1 MMVAWQTLGQKQRL
15 SLLGKHLTIS
25 VANDTIWAFKPK
37 WECCTACC
45 IGVLKSDRPHLS
57 SFALHWA
64 ADEKAQV
71 FAPWVP
77 AEKFKPHKPWPC
89 TGELPLLLPPNH
101 SKNQSHRPL
110 VLKSFQTT
118 LGACPALS
126 RKPQSMRNECF
137 CALSGH
143 VWHPQRWHPCQFWGI
158 DPALHELPQ
167 DNKWCEQDALCNDH
181 HHLGTFLLWLLA
193 C

>member
-1 MMVAWQTLGQKQRL
+1 MIPFEL
-15 SLLGKHLTIS
+15 SNQNENVVQHVVS
-25 VANDTIWAFKPK
+25 V
-37 WECCTACC
+37 
-45 IGVLKSDRPHLS
+45 S
-57 SFALHWA
+57 SR
-64 ADEKAQV
+64 V
-71 FAPWVP
+71 
-77 AEKFKPHKPWPC
+77 
-89 TGELPLLLPPNH
+89 TGPTCLPLPYTEQLMRKPRCSLPGCPQRSSNHINPGRAQENSLCFCPPNH